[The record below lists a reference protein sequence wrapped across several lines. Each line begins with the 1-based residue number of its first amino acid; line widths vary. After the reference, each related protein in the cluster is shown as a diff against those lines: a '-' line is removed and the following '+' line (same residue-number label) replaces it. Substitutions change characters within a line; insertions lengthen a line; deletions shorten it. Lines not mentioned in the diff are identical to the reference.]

1 MTFPSEEFVK
11 CPYCG
16 VLIPESSIYCL
27 NCGKRV
33 KPRTYLSKIRGLSIF
48 SEAVEILSKNL
59 GLVFLVFPGMFLYL
73 FASTVTLMVVY
84 AYSDPIWIDD
94 GFLSWTLQSLI
105 WLSIFLIILM
115 IFEGW
120 FTVATVNAIQ
130 MDNIRIKESFKSAI
144 RKFPMLLKVA
154 LFYCGLFL
162 VPSAIILLYMLI
174 FRRLYVTVSSTLV
187 YIFLMVI
194 SVLFMFLV
202 PLSMIKN
209 VPFKI
214 LLNEAIER
222 FLETFLMDKKFVII
236 VAGYYFFFYLVSPFI
251 FANTIFLLL
260 HLFLYTIIVLARILY
275 LKVNFALF

>member
-1 MTFPSEEFVK
+1 
-11 CPYCG
+11 
-16 VLIPESSIYCL
+16 
-27 NCGKRV
+27 
-33 KPRTYLSKIRGLSIF
+33 
-48 SEAVEILSKNL
+48 
-59 GLVFLVFPGMFLYL
+59 
-73 FASTVTLMVVY
+73 
-84 AYSDPIWIDD
+84 
-94 GFLSWTLQSLI
+94 
-105 WLSIFLIILM
+105 
-115 IFEGW
+115 
-120 FTVATVNAIQ
+120 

-144 RKFPMLLKVA
+144 RKFPILLKVA

-174 FRRLYVTVSSTLV
+174 FRRLYVTVSSILV

-236 VAGYYFFFYLVSPFI
+236 VAGYYFFLYLASPFI
-251 FANTIFLLL
+251 FSNTIFLLL

>member
-1 MTFPSEEFVK
+1 
-11 CPYCG
+11 
-16 VLIPESSIYCL
+16 
-27 NCGKRV
+27 
-33 KPRTYLSKIRGLSIF
+33 
-48 SEAVEILSKNL
+48 
-59 GLVFLVFPGMFLYL
+59 LYL

-84 AYSDPIWIDD
+84 AYSDPIWVGDE
-94 GFLSWTLQSLI
+94 FLSWTLQSLI
-105 WLSIFLIILM
+105 WLVIFLIILM

-120 FTVATVNAIQ
+120 FTAATVNAIQ

-144 RKFPMLLKVA
+144 RKFPILLKVA

-162 VPSAIILLYMLI
+162 VPSVIILLYMLI
-174 FRRLYVTVSSTLV
+174 FRRLYVTVSSILV

-194 SVLFMFLV
+194 SVLLMFLV
-202 PLSMIKN
+202 PLSMIEN

-236 VAGYYFFFYLVSPFI
+236 VAGYYFFFYLVSPLI